1 MCEARDHPV
10 EQRPVRQRLA
20 VCGGGDGVRR
30 RAGHPT
36 RRRSDAAPA
45 HREQALRHGA
55 AAGQAA
61 ARGWLLAGEPLVR
74 GERRAQLLVLRGAGA
89 AGARDRAVLALARRL
104 A

>member
-20 VCGGGDGVRR
+20 VSGGGDGVRR
-30 RAGHPT
+30 RAGYPT

-55 AAGQAA
+55 AAHAAGQAA
-61 ARGWLLAGEPLVR
+61 ARRWLLAGEPLVR
-74 GERRAQLLVLRGAGA
+74 GERRAQLLVLR
-89 AGARDRAVLALARRL
+89 
-104 A
+104 